1 MATTTLKTRIVLAS
15 KTAAE
20 WASDTTVILKGE
32 LAIESDTRK
41 VKIGDGTNTFSK
53 LAYANLTPEEVTTL
67 ISNASHSHSNKAVLD
82 ATTASFTTAL
92 LNKLNGVAEGA
103 TKTVVDSALS
113 STSTNPVQNKVVNSA
128 LSGKVPTTRTV
139 NGKAL
144 TGNITLSAGDV
155 GADASGAAS
164 SALSSAKAYSDANLN
179 VAKSYT
185 DTKIDAIVGEGASE
199 TLDTIGEIS
208 QAIEDHRDVTDALNA
223 AVGNKANASD
233 FNAHKDNTT
242 IHITSTERT
251 NWNSAK
257 THADSAHAPSTA
269 EKNTIVT
276 IKKNGTALTPD
287 SSRAVNIT
295 VPTKTS
301 ELTNDSDFATT
312 GGTVAKANQLA
323 TGRNIKISGAVT
335 GGTTSIFNGSA
346 DVTISATAVNAA
358 MLTLA
363 SSDTLVLNGNF

>member
-1 MATTTLKTRIVLAS
+1 MATNTLKTRIVLAS
-15 KTAAE
+15 KTATE

-41 VKIGDGTNTFSK
+41 VKIGDGTNTFAK
-53 LAYANLTPEEVTTL
+53 LSYANLTPEEVKTL
-67 ISNASHSHSNKAVLD
+67 ISNSTHSHSNKSVLD

-92 LNKLNGVAEGA
+92 LSKLNGIAEGA
-103 TKTVVDSALS
+103 NKTVVDSSLS
-113 STSTNPVQNKVVNSA
+113 SSSTNPVQNKVVNAGIS
-128 LSGKVPTTRTV
+128 
-139 NGKAL
+139 KAL
-144 TGNITLSAGDV
+144 TD
-155 GADASGAAS
+155 
-164 SALSSAKAYSDANLN
+164 
-179 VAKSYT
+179 AKSYT
-185 DTKIDAIVGEGASE
+185 DQKVNALIGEGASE

-233 FNAHKDNTT
+233 FNSHKDNAT

-257 THADSAHAPSTA
+257 THADSTHAPTNA

-287 SSRAVNIT
+287 SSRAVNVT

-301 ELTNDSDFATT
+301 ELTNDSGFATT
-312 GGTVAKANQLA
+312 SSTVAKANQLT

-335 GGTTSIFNGSA
+335 GSTTSTFNGSA